1 MHSQNSA
8 GSVAQTAPLATHYP
22 AFDLLRFLLASLV
35 FWDHAGYFPGLH
47 VGDFA
52 VRTFFALSGWL
63 IGGIL
68 LDTEARQLPQFFY
81 NRLTR
86 IWAPYL
92 LAVVLLYLAALLK
105 EGAAPYFFHSLIF
118 DLTLT
123 HNLFIEKV
131 PTVLEQMPMQGTGAH
146 FWSIAVEEQF
156 YLMAPLLLIFTPLR
170 RSWAAWGLLTGFAV
184 FTESWYG
191 SVALGVFAVML
202 MRRFGLWY
210 LRPSGQLA
218 LLLGILVVGG
228 LGAAGLIRYAFAA
241 PLVAVSIVLLLARP
255 GRRFA
260 FGQWL
265 GGISYPMYL
274 NHWMGLFVTSLVTKV
289 LLPGVP
295 LVGALAGYAVAIAIS
310 GLAYA
315 LVDRQI
321 LAWRGRAYRPVF
333 GHVSIALA
341 YGLMALG
348 LWLGSWG
355 PGPILI

>member
-1 MHSQNSA
+1 MNTKISA
-8 GSVAQTAPLATHYP
+8 GSVGSTAPEALHYP
-22 AFDLLRFLLASLV
+22 AFDLLRFVLASLV
-35 FWDHAGYFPGLH
+35 FWDHAGYFTGLH

-68 LDTEARQLPQFFY
+68 LDTEARELPRFFY
-81 NRLTR
+81 NRITR

-92 LAVVLLYLAALLK
+92 LAVLLLYTVGLFK
-105 EGAAPYFFHSLIF
+105 EGAAPYFFHTLIF

-156 YLMAPLLLIFTPLR
+156 YLIAPLLLIFTPMR
-170 RSWAAWGLLTGFAV
+170 RSWQAWGVLTVFAV

-218 LLLGILVVGG
+218 VLLAMLVLGG
-228 LGAAGLIRYAFAA
+228 LGWTGALRYAHAA
-241 PLVAVSIVLLLARP
+241 PFVAVCIVLLLARP
-255 GRRFA
+255 GTRSD

-289 LLPGVP
+289 IFPEVP
-295 LVGALAGYAVAIAIS
+295 LLGAFAGFAVAIVIS
-310 GLAYA
+310 GIAYR

-321 LAWRGRAYRPVF
+321 LVWRSAAYRPAL
-333 GHVSIALA
+333 GRLSIVLA

-348 LWLGSWG
+348 LWLGYWG
-355 PGPILI
+355 PGPIVS